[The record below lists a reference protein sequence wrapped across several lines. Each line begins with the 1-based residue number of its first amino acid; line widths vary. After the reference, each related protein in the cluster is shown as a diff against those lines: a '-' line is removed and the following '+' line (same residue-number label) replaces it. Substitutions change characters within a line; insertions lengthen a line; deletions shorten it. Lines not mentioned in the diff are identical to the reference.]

1 MEKEHDVREYHAQ
14 TRAPYVYIQPM
25 ICEGCGVCVEVC
37 PMEAIKMEDGKAV
50 VIKEEC
56 RNCRICIRACPE
68 GAIM

>member
-1 MEKEHDVREYHAQ
+1 MEKEHDVREYHAEA
-14 TRAPYVYIQPM
+14 RAPYVYIQPM

-50 VIKEEC
+50 VIREEC
-56 RNCRICIRACPE
+56 RNCRICIRVCPE